1 MACKKSELVSAIN
14 SFATA
19 RATNDSTLVNFSA
32 ALVSQLIDTLEYAP
46 EEVVEDEVYNDE
58 EELEPVAS

>member
-1 MACKKSELVSAIN
+1 MACKKSDLVSAIN

-32 ALVSQLIDTLEYAP
+32 ALVSQLIDTLEYDP
-46 EEVVEDEVYNDE
+46 EEVIEDEVNEDAE
-58 EELEPVAS
+58 KFEPVAS

>member
-1 MACKKSELVSAIN
+1 MACKKSELISAIN

-46 EEVVEDEVYNDE
+46 EDIIDEEITEDV

>member
-1 MACKKSELVSAIN
+1 MACKKSELISAIN

-46 EEVVEDEVYNDE
+46 EDVIDEEVTEDV

>member
-32 ALVSQLIDTLEYAP
+32 ALVSQLIDTLEYDP
-46 EEVVEDEVYNDE
+46 EEVIEDEVNDDA
-58 EELEPVAS
+58 EELEPVAN